1 MSSQRKPKQRSDT
14 KLRQLGVAQIGYG
27 VLGKA
32 LYKTIEAD
40 DRFKNVAL
48 YDTNKHI
55 LQTLDAVRGCDLLI
69 TRNFEEVLENP
80 NIDIIFVNTPAE
92 NHFTICKQA
101 LKSSKHVHCAKPL
114 TLTLSEGQ
122 SLVDLANSSN
132 VSLTVGHQMKYS
144 SHFQYVKQ
152 LINAGTLG
160 EITSMTFIN
169 NKRRPDPKNLKHQT
183 NPILWEM
190 TSHHLD
196 TLLYFFPEEE
206 WQLCGVTLYRPSTS
220 TYDSNTHVNALLK
233 SSSGRYLNYQS
244 GFDTLRSNYFFRL
257 EGSKCVL
264 DILGDHI
271 STPVNHYLLTKTNG
285 DSLLIKPPITPLS
298 AWSKVL
304 DEIIVDI
311 NHNQKSEISGLKN
324 LDVLKIITE
333 MERNAN

>member
-1 MSSQRKPKQRSDT
+1 MSSQRNPKRRSDP

-32 LYKTIEAD
+32 LYKAIEAD
-40 DRFKNVAL
+40 DRFKNVAI
-48 YDTNKHI
+48 YDINKHT

-69 TRNFEEVLENP
+69 TRNLEEVLENP
-80 NIDIIFVNTPAE
+80 KVDIVFVNTPAE

-101 LKSSKHVHCAKPL
+101 FKSSKHVHCAKPL
-114 TLTLSEGQ
+114 TLTLPEGR
-122 SLVDLANSSN
+122 SLVDLASSCN
-132 VSLTVGHQMKYS
+132 LSLTVGHQMKYS

-160 EITSMTFIN
+160 EIASMTFIN

-196 TLLYFFPEEE
+196 TILYLFPEEAWE
-206 WQLCGVTLYRPSTS
+206 LCGAALYKPARSA
-220 TYDSNTHVNALLK
+220 YDSNTHVNALLQ
-233 SSSGRYLNYQS
+233 SSSDRYLNYQS
-244 GFDTLRSNYFFRL
+244 GFDTLRSNYYFRL
-257 EGSKCVL
+257 EGSRYVL
-264 DILGDHI
+264 DIFGDHI

-285 DSLLIKPPITPLS
+285 ESSLIKPPITTLS
-298 AWSKVL
+298 AWSKVF

-311 NHNQKSEISGLKN
+311 RCKQKSEISGLKN
-324 LDVLKIITE
+324 LNVLKIIAE
-333 MERNAN
+333 MERNAS